1 MWVGVGGRYLNQ
13 LLLEV
18 FVLFPTDF
26 LLMAMGFGDSKNATV
41 SVCTLN
47 SCAQRRKKQG
57 LWAWHSPWVPLLTFW
72 QRSLND
78 AFSLSSLD
86 VF

>member
-1 MWVGVGGRYLNQ
+1 MCLNQ

-26 LLMAMGFGDSKNATV
+26 LLTAMGFGDSKKAVV

-47 SCAQRRKKQG
+47 SCAQGGKNKASG
-57 LWAWHSPWVPLLTFW
+57 HGTLPESLCYHLAALLK
-72 QRSLND
+72 
-78 AFSLSSLD
+78 
-86 VF
+86 